1 VLLEHQKPSLFGLQ
15 IDQLACPI
23 NPLRIGYDPQQIKL
37 PRVFK
42 MDAPAVDATV
52 VRARLV
58 VKGRASTPAIV
69 WQTTSR
75 QKASRR
81 SDGTLAVVTNLLL
94 RANSLAGALCG
105 RTTSGF
111 KVTLRPRL

>member
-37 PRVFK
+37 PRVLK
-42 MDAPAVDATV
+42 MDAPVWM
-52 VRARLV
+52 RPSYERLV

-81 SDGTLAVVTNLLL
+81 SDGTLAVVTNLPL